1 MSDHLYP
8 TLIADGSLNMHVP
21 DNHGMRQTQLTSEV
35 DKYLQEVAE
44 RCERDINYFDGWQV
58 ATNTAS
64 QQQKVDFVE
73 HDEEKIPELTNQD
86 TGTNGKTNAE
96 HYIRYHDELETIPEE
111 NDENPLM
118 TAQEDIDEVDT
129 IAYTSEESDDE
140 PFDMP
145 IDDTSK
151 DPTIVM
157 GKPVTTTFISADVHV
172 PTEKVGCLQVTSQL
186 KEFLKHFPPES
197 REKAFE
203 QIYNILQAL
212 DAYLIDNPQQHLYCM
227 SPDSEYV
234 SLIMYT
240 TKIGIDL
247 CNFPAIWAV
256 LSILLDTQSNELQHV
271 KNLQQVVDDYYDKC
285 PMEVLSRL
293 EHQITDIM
301 NTMYDSINND
311 NFDSVSDY
319 TDRVSGAVDNDYDR
333 DDKDNDDMPYDKDND
348 DMPYD
353 KDNDDMPYDKDNE
366 DMPYDK
372 DNDDT
377 PNDNDNDQMPDKYAN
392 DNDTAI
398 TEVKYDRNTTNVEL
412 KDIGT
417 KDVVLYKR
425 DDKMTTKV
433 KQPIETSDI
442 DDEFMREYDDM
453 HKSMEYR
460 QINDYY
466 EARRHIQSTMKGDT
480 PRKTGQNRQCID
492 NISDY
497 DREHNRI
504 LNSVRHRLDLGPN
517 MLLGTQQHTTVESAA
532 ALTIQDKIEGKH
544 DENTHNVT
552 GQYRNEMYKRAENM
566 VPQLDGTYNVSD
578 DSDIDLHSYLDL
590 ASLNIIPHR
599 TRGQKQ
605 QRYEI
610 NTRANTNR
618 HLALKEDRKHN
629 TNVKT

>member
-1 MSDHLYP
+1 MSWANQSPPH
-8 TLIADGSLNMHVP
+8 S
-21 DNHGMRQTQLTSEV
+21 
-35 DKYLQEVAE
+35 
-44 RCERDINYFDGWQV
+44 
-58 ATNTAS
+58 S
-64 QQQKVDFVE
+64 QQ
-73 HDEEKIPELTNQD
+73 TY
-86 TGTNGKTNAE
+86 G
-96 HYIRYHDELETIPEE
+96 
-111 NDENPLM
+111 
-118 TAQEDIDEVDT
+118 
-129 IAYTSEESDDE
+129 S
-140 PFDMP
+140 
-145 IDDTSK
+145 
-151 DPTIVM
+151 
-157 GKPVTTTFISADVHV
+157 
-172 PTEKVGCLQVTSQL
+172 TEKVGCLQVTSQL
-186 KEFLKHFPPES
+186 KESLKHFPPES

-203 QIYNILQAL
+203 QIYKILQVL

-234 SLIMYT
+234 SLIMYA
-240 TKIGIDL
+240 TKIEIDL

-285 PMEVLSRL
+285 PTEVMSRL

-301 NTMYDSINND
+301 NTMYDSVNND
-311 NFDSVSDY
+311 NFDSISDY

-348 DMPYD
+348 DMPD
-353 KDNDDMPYDKDNE
+353 
-366 DMPYDK
+366 
-372 DNDDT
+372 
-377 PNDNDNDQMPDKYAN
+377 DNDNDQMPDKYAN
-392 DNDTAI
+392 DNETAI
-398 TEVKYDRNTTNVEL
+398 TEVKYDRNMRNDEL
-412 KDIGT
+412 KDVCT

-433 KQPIETSDI
+433 KWPIETSDI

-466 EARRHIQSTMKGDT
+466 EAWRHIPSTMKGDT
-480 PRKTGQNRQCID
+480 HVKTGKNRQCID

-497 DREHNRI
+497 DREHGRI
-504 LNSVRHRLDLGPN
+504 LNSVPHRLDLGPN
-517 MLLGTQQHTTVESAA
+517 MLPGAQQHTTFESAA
-532 ALTIQDKIEGKH
+532 ALTIQDKIEGKY
-544 DENTHNVT
+544 DENIQNIN
-552 GQYRNEMYKRAENM
+552 GQYRSEMYKRAENM

-590 ASLNIIPHR
+590 ASLNIIAHR
-599 TRGQKQ
+599 TRGQK

-618 HLALKEDRKHN
+618 RLALKEDRKPD